1 MILCVVTLF
10 SILRGNQVI
19 LARGGTSGSDLHQ
32 FLYQIDRKDIM
43 EAVPKEVQE
52 ARERLRSR
60 MAGVGVFCC
69 TLVVGSRFC

>member
-1 MILCVVTLF
+1 MILCIVTLF
-10 SILRGNQVI
+10 SIFRGNSVI
-19 LARGGTSGSDLHQ
+19 LASGKTGGSDLHQ

>member
-1 MILCVVTLF
+1 MC
-10 SILRGNQVI
+10 
-19 LARGGTSGSDLHQ
+19 GSNLHQ